1 MCRVLRD
8 AIATDRDTQVER
20 EDEEE
25 EEEEDNE
32 GPHFS
37 LSLAAA

>member
-25 EEEEDNE
+25 EEEDNE